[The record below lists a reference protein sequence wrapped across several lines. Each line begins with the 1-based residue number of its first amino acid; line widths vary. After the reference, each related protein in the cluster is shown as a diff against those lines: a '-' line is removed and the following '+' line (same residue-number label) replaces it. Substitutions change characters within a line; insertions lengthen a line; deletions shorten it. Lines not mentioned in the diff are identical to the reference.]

1 MREDRCSSSPEYS
14 LSQHI
19 EMRKRREEANKS
31 TLLEPTSPVGQGSS
45 KASTARSGQSVQ
57 TTASK
62 YPTPSRSTSPT
73 LKAGTQTSSEELE
86 VVYCTSPTLPKKS
99 NPKSVQ
105 GDSSDTGTS
114 SLSSDQDRPQSCSS
128 NPYGLPPPPSTETI
142 KRFIEKRFGKRSSH
156 GHHSP
161 NVGRTVG
168 RQDLR
173 SESDSDARRERSDAN
188 NSGTSDAYNSGTS
201 DAYNSGTSEAN
212 NSGTSDAN
220 SSGSRGSASGRHRK
234 KRRRSWTYFENAP
247 TECPVLLLVPAWA
260 PIPWFTGK
268 STKRSCNCRCR
279 ESHGEG

>member
-45 KASTARSGQSVQ
+45 KAPTAWSGQSVQ
-57 TTASK
+57 TTANK
-62 YPTPSRSTSPT
+62 LPTPSRSTSPT
-73 LKAGTQTSSEELE
+73 LKAGTQTSSEEIE
-86 VVYCTSPTLPKKS
+86 VVYCTSPTLPKES

-105 GDSSDTGTS
+105 GDPSDTGTS

-142 KRFIEKRFGKRSSH
+142 KRFIEKRFGRRSSH
-156 GHHSP
+156 GQNSP
-161 NVGRTVG
+161 SVGRTAG
-168 RQDLR
+168 RQDF
-173 SESDSDARRERSDAN
+173 STESDSDTRRERSDAN
-188 NSGTSDAYNSGTS
+188 NSGNSDANNSGNS
-201 DAYNSGTSEAN
+201 DAN
-212 NSGTSDAN
+212 NSGTSDTN

-234 KRRRSWTYFENAP
+234 KRRRSWAYLENAP
-247 TECPVLLLVPAWA
+247 TECPMVLLIPAWA

-279 ESHGEG
+279 ESHGED

>member
-14 LSQHI
+14 LSQQI

-45 KASTARSGQSVQ
+45 EASTARSGQSVQ

-142 KRFIEKRFGKRSSH
+142 KRFIEKRFGKRS
-156 GHHSP
+156 
-161 NVGRTVG
+161 RTAG
-168 RQDLR
+168 RQDFR
-173 SESDSDARRERSDAN
+173 TESDSDARRERSDAN
-188 NSGTSDAYNSGTS
+188 NSGTSDANNSGTS
-201 DAYNSGTSEAN
+201 DANNSGTSDANNSGTSDAN

-247 TECPVLLLVPAWA
+247 TECPMVLLIPAWA

-268 STKRSCNCRCR
+268 SAKRSCNCRCR

>member
-31 TLLEPTSPVGQGSS
+31 TLLEPTSPVSQCSS
-45 KASTARSGQSVQ
+45 TASTARSEQSMN
-57 TTASK
+57 TTANKS
-62 YPTPSRSTSPT
+62 PTPSRSTSPT
-73 LKAGTQTSSEELE
+73 LKEDTQTSSEELE

-99 NPKSVQ
+99 NPKSIQ

-128 NPYGLPPPPSTETI
+128 NPYQLPPPPSTETI

-161 NVGRTVG
+161 NMDRTVG
-168 RQDLR
+168 RQNFHT
-173 SESDSDARRERSDAN
+173 ESDSDARRERIRDAN
-188 NSGTSDAYNSGTS
+188 NSGSK
-201 DAYNSGTSEAN
+201 
-212 NSGTSDAN
+212 
-220 SSGSRGSASGRHRK
+220 GSASGRHRK
-234 KRRRSWTYFENAP
+234 KRRRSWTYFENAL

-279 ESHGEG
+279 ESHGEC

>member
-31 TLLEPTSPVGQGSS
+31 TLLEPTSPVSQCSS
-45 KASTARSGQSVQ
+45 TASTARSEQSVN
-57 TTASK
+57 TTANKSQ
-62 YPTPSRSTSPT
+62 TSSRSTSPT
-73 LKAGTQTSSEELE
+73 LKEDTQTSSEELE

-99 NPKSVQ
+99 NPKSIQ

-128 NPYGLPPPPSTETI
+128 NPYQLPPPPSTETI
-142 KRFIEKRFGKRSSH
+142 KRFIEKRFGKRRSH
-156 GHHSP
+156 GQHSP
-161 NVGRTVG
+161 NMGRTVG
-168 RQDLR
+168 RQ
-173 SESDSDARRERSDAN
+173 SFHAESTSDAN
-188 NSGTSDAYNSGTS
+188 N
-201 DAYNSGTSEAN
+201 
-212 NSGTSDAN
+212 
-220 SSGSRGSASGRHRK
+220 SGSRGSASGRHRK

-247 TECPVLLLVPAWA
+247 TECPMLLLVPAWA

>member
-45 KASTARSGQSVQ
+45 KAPTAWSGQSVQ
-57 TTASK
+57 TTANK
-62 YPTPSRSTSPT
+62 LPTPSRSTSPT
-73 LKAGTQTSSEELE
+73 LKAGTQTSSEEIE

-105 GDSSDTGTS
+105 GDSSDSGTS

-142 KRFIEKRFGKRSSH
+142 KRFIEKRFGRRSSY
-156 GHHSP
+156 GQNSP
-161 NVGRTVG
+161 SVGRTAG
-168 RQDLR
+168 RQDF
-173 SESDSDARRERSDAN
+173 STESDSDTRREGSDAN
-188 NSGTSDAYNSGTS
+188 NSGNSD
-201 DAYNSGTSEAN
+201 DN
-212 NSGTSDAN
+212 NSGTSDTN

-247 TECPVLLLVPAWA
+247 TECPMVILIPAWA

-279 ESHGEG
+279 ESHGED

>member
-31 TLLEPTSPVGQGSS
+31 TLLEPTSPVSQCSS
-45 KASTARSGQSVQ
+45 TASTARSEQSMN
-57 TTASK
+57 TTANK
-62 YPTPSRSTSPT
+62 PPTPSRSTSPT

-161 NVGRTVG
+161 NVVTEQREDRTSAQKVTVTPGEREATPTTVEPATPTTVEPATPTAVEAEGRRAVVIVRRGGAAGLISKMLQQSVQWSSLFQRG
-168 RQDLR
+168 RPYHGL
-173 SESDSDARRERSDAN
+173 
-188 NSGTSDAYNSGTS
+188 
-201 DAYNSGTSEAN
+201 
-212 NSGTSDAN
+212 
-220 SSGSRGSASGRHRK
+220 RGSQQKGHATAGVGNHTVK
-234 KRRRSWTYFENAP
+234 ADF
-247 TECPVLLLVPAWA
+247 
-260 PIPWFTGK
+260 K
-268 STKRSCNCRCR
+268 ST
-279 ESHGEG
+279 

>member
-31 TLLEPTSPVGQGSS
+31 TLLEPTSPVSQCSS
-45 KASTARSGQSVQ
+45 TPSTTRSEQSVN
-57 TTASK
+57 TTANKPQTS
-62 YPTPSRSTSPT
+62 SRSTSPT
-73 LKAGTQTSSEELE
+73 LKEDTQTSSEELE

-99 NPKSVQ
+99 NPKSIQ

-128 NPYGLPPPPSTETI
+128 NPYQLPPPPSTETI

-161 NVGRTVG
+161 NMGRTEG
-168 RQDLR
+168 RQ
-173 SESDSDARRERSDAN
+173 SFHAERASNTNDR
-188 NSGTSDAYNSGTS
+188 
-201 DAYNSGTSEAN
+201 
-212 NSGTSDAN
+212 
-220 SSGSRGSASGRHRK
+220 GSRESVSGRHRK
-234 KRRRSWTYFENAP
+234 KRHRHRSWSYFENAP
-247 TECPVLLLVPAWA
+247 PECALLLVVPSWA
-260 PIPWFTGK
+260 PMPWFTGK
-268 STKRSCNCRCR
+268 STKRPCNCRCQ

>member
-45 KASTARSGQSVQ
+45 EASTARSGQSVQ

-142 KRFIEKRFGKRSSH
+142 KRFIEKRFGRRSSH
-156 GHHSP
+156 GQNSP
-161 NVGRTVG
+161 SVGRTAG
-168 RQDLR
+168 RQDF
-173 SESDSDARRERSDAN
+173 STESDSDARRGRSDAN
-188 NSGTSDAYNSGTS
+188 NSGNSDVNNSRTSDT
-201 DAYNSGTSEAN
+201 
-212 NSGTSDAN
+212 N

-247 TECPVLLLVPAWA
+247 TECPIVLLIPAWA

-279 ESHGEG
+279 ESHGEDWF